1 MARNTNTAG
10 VLALV
15 GLGAYYLYRNR
26 YRIQQFLESQGVKT
40 PVDTS
45 SIGSAISSGVAKV
58 SGQLKGEV
66 NGTKND
72 LNRKAV

>member
-1 MARNTNTAG
+1 MARNTNSAG
-10 VLALV
+10 ILALV
-15 GLGAYYLYRNR
+15 GLGAYYLYKNR
-26 YRIQQFLESQGVKT
+26 YRIQQFMESQGIKT

-45 SIGSAISSGVAKV
+45 SIGSAISSGAAKV
-58 SGQLKGEV
+58 TGQLKGEV

>member
-1 MARNTNTAG
+1 MARNTNSAG
-10 VLALV
+10 ILALV
-15 GLGAYYLYRNR
+15 GLGAYYLYKNR

-40 PVDTS
+40 SVDTS
-45 SIGSAISSGVAKV
+45 SIGSAISSGAAKI

>member
-26 YRIQQFLESQGVKT
+26 YRIQQFLESQGMKT

-45 SIGSAISSGVAKV
+45 SIGSAVSSGVAKV

>member
-15 GLGAYYLYRNR
+15 GLGAFYIYRNR

-40 PVDTS
+40 PLDTT
-45 SIGSAISSGVAKV
+45 SIGSAISSGAAKLT
-58 SGQLKGEV
+58 GQFKGEV

-72 LNRKAV
+72 LNRKVG